1 MRSSRLPQLLRGTS
15 SALVATFV
23 ALLAHVSAGGA
34 LPGLIGL
41 VVPLV
46 LSSMISV
53 LLAGRRLSPAR
64 LLLAVSA
71 SQFLFHELFILG
83 AFTPAGG
90 LSVHQHGVPPVLSGA
105 ETVIADPAAGM
116 WLGHALAVLITTAA
130 LHRGEMLLVGL
141 VRLAGRLTTWL
152 VALLCDRLPAAPP
165 RPGLRAPSRPAHTD
179 AVDTGIRVVRRQP
192 HRGPPLVFGI

>member
-53 LLAGRRLSPAR
+53 LLA
-64 LLLAVSA
+64 
-71 SQFLFHELFILG
+71 
-83 AFTPAGG
+83 AGG
-90 LSVHQHGVPPVLSGA
+90 SHRHGCSS
-105 ETVIADPAAGM
+105 
-116 WLGHALAVLITTAA
+116 
-130 LHRGEMLLVGL
+130 
-141 VRLAGRLTTWL
+141 
-152 VALLCDRLPAAPP
+152 
-165 RPGLRAPSRPAHTD
+165 PSRPASSSSTSCSSW
-179 AVDTGIRVVRRQP
+179 VRSRRP
-192 HRGPPLVFGI
+192 AG